1 MGHAF
6 LVPSNLLH
14 RNSDLKTNNKIQT
27 DARIK
32 HSHGRIANLFLD
44 LFSGCD
50 ALINES

>member
-1 MGHAF
+1 M
-6 LVPSNLLH
+6 PSDLLH
-14 RNSDLKTNNKIQT
+14 RDSDLEINNKIQT

-32 HSHGRIANLFLD
+32 HSHGRIAYLFLD